1 MSKRTFP
8 STPSVVSPMKRGRK
22 FDVFPFFMLMPSVVL
37 IALINLYPFA
47 VGFYYS
53 LQDGSL
59 IQSGKFVG
67 LDNYWL
73 LFNKPDFLNA
83 LWFSAVFAFFS
94 VFGSWIL
101 GLGLALLLNMDFPLR
116 GFFRVA
122 LLLPWIIPSVV
133 SVVSWR
139 WMISDQ
145 TGLVNVILGYFGV
158 KPIYFLS
165 TGPLAI
171 LSVIVI
177 KIWVSFPFMM
187 LSILASLQTIS
198 KELYEAASIDGAGSW
213 HSFLYITMP
222 NIMPVST
229 VLWILMTIW
238 SVNDF
243 ETPWLLTRGGPSNAT
258 QNLSVLAYQ
267 YTFYHSSVGLGA
279 AVAFFTMCVLTIF
292 AIILLRQQNKQSS

>member
-1 MSKRTFP
+1 
-8 STPSVVSPMKRGRK
+8 MKRGRK
-22 FDVFPFFMLMPSVVL
+22 FDLFPLVMLIPSTVL

-59 IQSGKFVG
+59 IKSGDFVG
-67 LDNYWL
+67 LANYL
-73 LFNKPDFLNA
+73 ELFAKPDFLHA
-83 LWFSAVFAFFS
+83 VWFSAIFAFFS
-94 VFGSWIL
+94 VVGSWL
-101 GLGLALLLNMDFPLR
+101 VGLGLALLLNMDIPLR

-122 LLLPWIIPSVV
+122 LLLPWVIPSVV

-145 TGLVNVILGYFGV
+145 TGLVNVILHFFGV
-158 KPIYFLS
+158 RPIYFLS

-171 LSVIVI
+171 LSTIII

-187 LSILASLQTIS
+187 LSILASLQAIS
-198 KELYEAASIDGAGSW
+198 KELYEAASIDGAGTW
-213 HSFLYITMP
+213 HSFRNITLP
-222 NIMPVST
+222 NILPIST

-243 ETPWLLTRGGPSNAT
+243 ETPWLLTQGGPSNAT
-258 QNLSVLAYQ
+258 QNLSVLAYK

-292 AIILLRQQNKQSS
+292 AIILLRQQNKEPT